1 MYRLV
6 VLLSLSAF
14 AWGKT
19 ELTHENHVA
28 VLKKE
33 NFDTAL
39 NEYQYVMVKFYA
51 PWCGH
56 CKALQPEYEKAA
68 EMLKSAEL
76 DVLVAKVDA
85 TEETELASAHSV
97 SGYPTLKFRKNGSWI
112 NYNGE
117 RTADAIV
124 NWIKKKSQPALRVLS
139 TVKEVEDFVKSADVV
154 VVGFIKTLG
163 QNEHRVLE
171 EIAEELDTIPFAV
184 VENQE
189 AFEKYGVTK
198 DVQISLFKS
207 FDEGRVDF
215 EGTVEKKTLGDF
227 VQVES
232 ISLVVDFSQDVAG
245 KVFGS
250 PIRKHLVSFVPK
262 SGSYDELKSK
272 METVAK
278 KFKGKVHFIL
288 IDTDVEEHL
297 RILEFFGMTKED
309 VPGYRLIDLADDMT
323 KFKPST
329 LDFAEDQMEA
339 FVEGVLSGSE
349 KPFLMS
355 QDIPAQSNEP
365 VRVLVGKNYNE
376 VTQDQSKAVFV
387 KLYAP
392 WCGHCKNL
400 APIWEKLGEEYKDRD
415 DIVIAKM
422 DATVNEAEGLK
433 VHSFPT
439 LKYYAKGSS
448 EAIDYSGE
456 RTFEALKEFLD
467 SEGRG
472 GTASKSEEP
481 KDEL

>member
-1 MYRLV
+1 MGRL
-6 VLLSLSAF
+6 LIFLSLVAIV
-14 AWGKT
+14 WGRT
-19 ELTHENHVA
+19 ELTEENNVA
-28 VLKKE
+28 VLTKE
-33 NFDTAL
+33 HFDQVL
-39 NEYQYVMVKFYA
+39 DEYQYVMVKFYA

-68 EMLKSAEL
+68 GMLKSSDL

-85 TEETELASAHSV
+85 TVETELASAHGV

-112 NYNGE
+112 SYSGE
-117 RTADAIV
+117 RTAEAIV
-124 NWIKKKSQPALRVLS
+124 DWIKNKSRPALHVMN
-139 TVKEVEDFVKSADVV
+139 TVDEVENFVKSADVV
-154 VVGFIKTLG
+154 VVGFIKDFG
-163 QNEHRVLE
+163 GNAYRVLE
-171 EIAEELDTIPFAV
+171 EIADEMDGIPFGVTASQV
-184 VENQE
+184 
-189 AFEKYGVTK
+189 AFDKYGVK
-198 DVQISLFKS
+198 SDLQISLFKS

-215 EGTVEKKTLGDF
+215 EHTVDKGTLSEF
-227 VQVES
+227 IQMES

-250 PIRKHLVSFVPK
+250 PVRKHLVAFVPK
-262 SGSYDELKSK
+262 SGPYSEMKTK

-278 KFKGKVHFIL
+278 KFKGRVHFII
-288 IDTDVEEHL
+288 IDTDIEDHL

-323 KFKPST
+323 KFKPSSSEFDER
-329 LDFAEDQMEA
+329 LMEA
-339 FVEGVLSGSE
+339 FVDGVLSGSV

-355 QDIPAQSNEP
+355 QDIPEESNEP

-376 VTQDQSKAVFV
+376 ITQDQSKAVFV

-400 APIWEKLGEEYKDRD
+400 APIWEKLGEAYKDQD
-415 DIVIAKM
+415 DIIIAKM

-448 EAIDYSGE
+448 EAVDYSGE
-456 RTFEALKEFLD
+456 RTLEALKVFVD
-467 SEGRG
+467 SEGKS
-472 GTASKSEEP
+472 GTAGKSKEP